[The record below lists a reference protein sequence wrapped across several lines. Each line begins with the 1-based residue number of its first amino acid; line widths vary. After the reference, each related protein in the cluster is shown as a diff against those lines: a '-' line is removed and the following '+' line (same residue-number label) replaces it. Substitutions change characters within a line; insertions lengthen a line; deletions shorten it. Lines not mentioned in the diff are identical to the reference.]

1 MVYLHFTMRISLLNK
16 VNEEASRLNVKRTL
30 LMKAAIQAFIENPPE
45 TIQPLPTPIGGF
57 RQKETTQILLTLPK
71 DTLEKIRSYAAAKGL
86 SVRKVAEKAI
96 ADFLNLSD
104 EQKLIYI
111 NKEMERLAENR
122 KGKPDKEYTWQLLES
137 IASKEPYRL
146 VETSFNCVDDL
157 HKLLEKEARE
167 RGTIASELVRRAI
180 EEFLRKY
187 GDNSE
192 EITKLYEV
200 AKDLHYSKA
209 GDKVCAL
216 RVPAYMTVQLAK
228 IADKVNVSK
237 SALIRLAIVKYLN
250 LVDTELQ
257 NHTEL
262 QKHIELQNHTKPRK
276 PIIFMC
282 AASLVSMLEEE
293 AKKANT
299 TKAAIVRKAVKQ
311 LLQHSVDEISELSKK
326 TSPYSGSYVV
336 LIKLPESL
344 VAQLDAIAEKISTS
358 RSNLIRTALAV
369 YFRLV

>member
-1 MVYLHFTMRISLLNK
+1 NK

-257 NHTEL
+257 
-262 QKHIELQNHTKPRK
+262 KHIELQKQIEPQK

-299 TKAAIVRKAVKQ
+299 RKAAIVRKAVTQ

-358 RSNLIRTALAV
+358 RSNLIRTALAS
-369 YFRLV
+369 YFKLV

>member
-86 SVRKVAEKAI
+86 SARKVAEKAV

-216 RVPAYMTVQLAK
+216 KVPAYMTVQLAK
-228 IADKVNVSK
+228 IANKVNVSK

-257 NHTEL
+257 
-262 QKHIELQNHTKPRK
+262 KHIELQKQIGPQK
-276 PIIFMC
+276 PIIFKC

-293 AKKANT
+293 AKKANNR
-299 TKAAIVRKAVKQ
+299 KAAIVREAVRR
-311 LLQHSVDEISELSKK
+311 LLQHSDDEIRELSRK

-336 LIKLPESL
+336 FIKLPESL

-358 RSNLIRTALAV
+358 RSNLIRTALAS

>member
-257 NHTEL
+257 
-262 QKHIELQNHTKPRK
+262 KHIELQKQIEPQK

-299 TKAAIVRKAVKQ
+299 RKAAIVRKAVTQ

-358 RSNLIRTALAV
+358 RSNLMRTALAA